1 MKKCLAIS
9 ALLALACAP
18 ALASQTDL
26 TLSARL
32 VRTWL
37 DDSTRVFML
46 EGDARVERDGSTLA
60 ADNMVLWFNEKE
72 ARKTGR
78 MTLTVYSET
87 GGLGAVNTLTTE
99 GALTVSDAGFSAAGR
114 PVHSP
119 LLARAVDARRQWQ
132 RALRESARAA
142 VPPTP
147 AAPPGAPPSLVPGAV
162 ELAEEGPIEI
172 RYAPVDSDGYSLKTS
187 TRDDETLVTIRGGI
201 KITFAVYTMRA
212 DNIVI
217 WHAPA
222 TEDTEQRLQ
231 LYAEGDVSFRSPAA
245 RLDAKSLFFDYG
257 LRRAL
262 LTEAEVYTH
271 LSGENIPLVLRAG
284 EVRVFSDR
292 VFRARNVSATTCEF
306 GVPHFRVES
315 RKVTVTVLGDREDR
329 SALVAARDNRFFLG
343 EVPVLW
349 LPNVS
354 RDIKETHTPLRRV
367 EVGNSDQFGNYV
379 QTRWDLLDMFAGRS
393 GESVAARVSRW
404 ADLTGNLDYY
414 EDRGTGG
421 GIDAAYELDEITGEF
436 IGYYLDDRGT
446 DVNGYQPTSEDRW
459 RLKWRQRA
467 FFGTVQFDTELSK
480 ISDRGFLR
488 EYYEQEAKE
497 GKEQET
503 YLYAKKPWDNAQ
515 ASFLYRARLNDF
527 QSQTEYLPEARFDVA
542 SYSFLDGRL
551 IYRSTTR
558 AGNLRFRPDK
568 DLPVSSYQTQRADTW
583 HEFDLPTQAGGF
595 TFAPFATVRSTWY
608 DEAADG
614 DQATRYVGSWGA
626 RLGLPPLWRVWNVE
640 SALLDIHRLRHIA
653 VLDFTYEDFYDATKT
668 PDELL
673 AFDEVEQVDTF
684 EAATIRLKQRLQTRR
699 RSATE
704 GEPDRTVDLLSLE
717 VESDY
722 FPEPGRDNAGNP
734 WSDVRLYGRAN
745 VTDDFSILTDSDYD
759 TYDDRF
765 DKAGVWLYMD
775 HGPRTTWGL
784 GHRYLRDISTS
795 TVTGHIDHEIT
806 DRWSIGLLGQY
817 DFDEDKLL
825 EETVVLRRNLHR
837 FILEMA
843 VDYDRGRDD
852 TSVSV
857 RIYPLAG
864 QRPAPLYW
872 K

>member
-9 ALLALACAP
+9 ALVALACAP
-18 ALASQTDL
+18 APASQIDV

-37 DDSTRVFML
+37 DDGTRIFIL
-46 EGDARVERDGSTLA
+46 ERDANILRDGSALS
-60 ADNMVLWFNEKE
+60 ADNMVIWFDEKE
-72 ARKTGR
+72 ARRTGR
-78 MTLTVYSET
+78 ITLTVYSET
-87 GGLGAVNTLTTE
+87 AGLGALNTLTTQ
-99 GALTVSDAGFSAAGR
+99 GTLTVSDAGFSAAGR
-114 PVHSP
+114 PVRSP
-119 LLARAVDARRQWQ
+119 LLARAVDARREWQ
-132 RALRESARAA
+132 RALRESALAA

-147 AAPPGAPPSLVPGAV
+147 AETPGAPPSLIPGAL
-162 ELAEEGPIEI
+162 ELPEEGPIEI
-172 RYAPVDSDGYSLKTS
+172 RYAPVDSDGYNLKTS
-187 TRDDETLVTIRGGI
+187 PRDGETLVTIRGGI
-201 KITFAVYTMRA
+201 RISFDVYTMRA

-217 WHAPA
+217 WHTAA
-222 TEDTEQRLQ
+222 TDETRERLQ
-231 LYAEGDVSFRSPAA
+231 IYAEGNVSFRTPAS
-245 RLDAKSLFFDYG
+245 RLDAESLFFDYR

-271 LSGENIPLVLRAG
+271 LSRENIPLVLRAG

-292 VFRARNVSATTCEF
+292 VFRARDVSATTCEF

-315 RKVTVTVLGDREDR
+315 GKVTVTILGDEEDR
-329 SALVAARDNRFFLG
+329 SALVAASDNRFFLG
-343 EVPVLW
+343 DLPILW

-354 RDIKETHTPLRRV
+354 RDIKQTHTPLRRV
-367 EVGNSDQFGNYV
+367 EVGDSDQFGPYV
-379 QTRWDLLDMFAGRS
+379 QTRWDLLDIFAGRS

-414 EDRGTGG
+414 QDRGTGG
-421 GIDAAYELDEITGEF
+421 GVDAVYELDEITGEF
-436 IGYYLDDRGT
+436 AGYYIDDRGT
-446 DVNGYQPTSEDRW
+446 DVDGYRPTSEDRW

-480 ISDRGFLR
+480 ISDRGFLS

-497 GKEQET
+497 GREQET

-568 DLPVSSYQTQRADTW
+568 DLAAPSYQTQRADTW

-595 TFAPFATVRSTWY
+595 TFTPFATVRDTWY
-608 DEAADG
+608 DDAADG

-626 RLGLPPLWRVWNVE
+626 RVGLPPLWRVWNVE
-640 SALLDIHRLRHIA
+640 SALLDINRLRHIA

-673 AFDEVEQVDTF
+673 AFDEVDALDTF
-684 EAATIRLKQRLQTRR
+684 ESATVRLKQRLQTRR
-699 RSATE
+699 PSAKK

-722 FPEPGRDNAGNP
+722 FPEPRRDNAGNP

-745 VTDDFSILTDSDYD
+745 VTDDFSILTDGDYD

-795 TVTGHIDHEIT
+795 TVTARVDHEIT
-806 DRWSIGLLGQY
+806 DRWAIGLLGQY
-817 DFDEDKLL
+817 DFDEDELL

-837 FILEMA
+837 FVLEMA
-843 VDYDRGRDD
+843 LDYDKGRDD

-857 RIYPLAG
+857 RIYPFAAW
-864 QRPAPLYW
+864 RPAPL
-872 K
+872 